1 MNPVQATMTD
11 SPPGPFA
18 GRVPGTG
25 AAPFDSAVDRWT
37 DASRADPIAASAAPL
52 APPLPS
58 QAPVQTMADQAP
70 VWQQLGDLP
79 LRLPEALVAQLAV
92 EWQARPGSMLLAA
105 ALAVLVL
112 VLSVFALR
120 QALFA
125 CNRWLAPVRYPYP
138 DLQAAVWLACAGAT
152 AALHQQW
159 ARRAHSQQHQDLA
172 RGLASWWLD
181 CEQAGPASE
190 SLVWSETVLLAW
202 LGCLPSVLSRALHVL
217 REQGALERAAQG
229 WRCADRGRL
238 SALAGDPTDRG
249 DLSAPPRRPAPALR
263 PP

>member
-1 MNPVQATMTD
+1 MDQLLPNPLLASMPPVWRQARLRSFTLQEGQQWPLSVQEAWFPGTALLGLRAGPDHAGLPAVVGCTGWVPPAERLD
-11 SPPGPFA
+11 SPLQVCVLRA
-18 GRVPGTG
+18 GEAYRCDW
-25 AAPFDSAVDRWT
+25 AWDAPDTTV
-37 DASRADPIAASAAPL
+37 
-52 APPLPS
+52 
-58 QAPVQTMADQAP
+58 
-70 VWQQLGDLP
+70 
-79 LRLPEALVAQLAV
+79 
-92 EWQARPGSMLLAA
+92 
-105 ALAVLVL
+105 
-112 VLSVFALR
+112 
-120 QALFA
+120 
-125 CNRWLAPVRYPYP
+125 
-138 DLQAAVWLACAGAT
+138 QAAVWLACAGAT

-249 DLSAPPRRPAPALR
+249 DLQRAATQASASASATLMPSTPADKIPPA
-263 PP
+263 